1 MRAKLTAT
9 ALSCLLLTACG
20 THDYQHALQ
29 DALSEH
35 GGDASVTLHL
45 SDVYPNATQVLLV
58 CPYAGQTANDMLGR
72 HVFRN
77 YEDANDAT
85 NWVLVQKPNGKV
97 SKIAMERSQVDLCG
111 GDAEAVLAL
120 NPDGQL
126 VFEARDGVWALRRR

>member
-29 DALSEH
+29 DALSKH
-35 GGDASVTLHL
+35 GGDASVTLHV
-45 SDVYPNATQVLLV
+45 SDVYPKATQVLLV

-77 YEDANDAT
+77 LEDANDAT
-85 NWVLVQKPNGKV
+85 NWVLVQQPNNAVNKV
-97 SKIAMERSQVDLCG
+97 ALERSHIDLCKG
-111 GDAEAVLAL
+111 AADPVLAL
-120 NPDGQL
+120 NADAQMR
-126 VFEARDGVWALRRR
+126 FERRDGVWALERR

>member
-29 DALSEH
+29 DALSKH
-35 GGDASVTLHL
+35 GGDASVTLHI

-77 YEDANDAT
+77 LEDANDAT
-85 NWVLVQKPNGKV
+85 NWVLVQQPNNAVNKV
-97 SKIAMERSQVDLCG
+97 ALERSHIDLCKG
-111 GDAEAVLAL
+111 AADPVLAL
-120 NPDGQL
+120 NADAQMR
-126 VFEARDGVWALRRR
+126 FERRDGVWALERR

>member
-1 MRAKLTAT
+1 MRAKLTTAT
-9 ALSCLLLTACG
+9 LSCLLLTSCG
-20 THDYQHALQ
+20 THADQHALQ

-35 GGDASVTLHL
+35 AGDVSVTLRV

-58 CPYAGQTANDMLGR
+58 CPYAGQAAHDVLGR
-72 HVFRN
+72 HVLRN

-97 SKIAMERSQVDLCG
+97 SKVALERSQVDLCA

-120 NPDGQL
+120 NPDAQMR
-126 VFEARDGVWALRRR
+126 FEGRDGVWVLERR